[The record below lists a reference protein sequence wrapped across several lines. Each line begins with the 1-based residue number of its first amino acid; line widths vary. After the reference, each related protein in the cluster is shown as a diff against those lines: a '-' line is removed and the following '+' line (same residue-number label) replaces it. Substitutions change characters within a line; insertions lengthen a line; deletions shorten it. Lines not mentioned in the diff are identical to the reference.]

1 MLESLHKLSDAA
13 VPVNDDDW
21 GSERQVSAENALA
34 KFIIDIMGIEY
45 FETQISLIEG
55 NRLATDEGIRFLE
68 SEFVKNYK
76 GK

>member
-1 MLESLHKLSDAA
+1 MQKTINQLSDAA
-13 VPVNDDDW
+13 IPIDDDDW
-21 GSERQVSAENALA
+21 GSDRQVSAENALA

-55 NRLATDEGIRFLE
+55 SRLATDEGIRFLQ